1 MSPSKPSSS
10 APPSSARGERHAQ
23 TRGAVEGETEGLL
36 DVLGLF
42 CDALP
47 AKRGTKYKNAF
58 DLVVREGETFR
69 SAPLTERE
77 AEIVRNA
84 MGRKQFQP
92 KLCFY
97 NAQRLVL
104 ADPTGELEY
113 VEGYTM
119 DLVHHAWVALGSKVV
134 DLTLRHGRER
144 RPILGVLPRGHE
156 YVGVRLS
163 RPYLRDALQR
173 RSGVCFLDDGKTG
186 YPILRDD
193 PSAWKSKSPR

>member
-1 MSPSKPSSS
+1 MSANKPSSS
-10 APPSSARGERHAQ
+10 APPSSARGGRRAQ
-23 TRGAVEGETEGLL
+23 TRGAVEGETEVLL

-47 AKRGTKYKNAF
+47 ANRGTKYKNVF

-92 KLCFY
+92 KVCFY

-113 VEGYTM
+113 VEGYTI
-119 DLVHHAWVALGSKVV
+119 DLVHHAWVAIGSKVV
-134 DLTLRHGRER
+134 DVTLRQGRAR
-144 RPILGVLPRGHE
+144 RPILGVLPRRHE

-163 RPYLRDALQR
+163 RLYLRDALQG
-173 RSGVCFLDDGKTG
+173 RSAVCFLDDGKTG
-186 YPILRDD
+186 YPILPDA
-193 PSAWKSKSPR
+193 PSAWKSP